1 MEAIL
6 SKTALIYPIVGGTL
20 IGLASICLMLFN
32 GRIAGISGILKGT
45 LRFEKGNYLWRVTFV
60 LGMVLAGIL
69 ILPVFP
75 GYAVIEI
82 NRSLWAYAAAG
93 LLVGLGT
100 GMANGCTSGHGVCG
114 VGRLSNRSVA
124 ITMSFTISGI
134 ITVWVINSIF
144 GGMI

>member
-1 MEAIL
+1 MEALL
-6 SKTALIYPIVGGTL
+6 SKTALIYPIVGGIL

-69 ILPVFP
+69 VLLVFP

-134 ITVWVINSIF
+134 ITVWVINSVF